1 MTQSMHLVLV
11 SVQHGPQVT
20 LMFNNEARAKAA
32 YRVLRAEGRGE
43 DDFEFEVS
51 DDYGQTIAI
60 NRDEVPLI
68 ILQDLSRVHDG
79 QIEVGMA
86 QSRAQAAAQRK
97 ASNDPALKL
106 LTPAGPGMRL
116 G

>member
-1 MTQSMHLVLV
+1 MYLVMV
-11 SVQHGPQVT
+11 AVQRGPQHT
-20 LMFNNEARAKAA
+20 LMFNNETRAKTA
-32 YRVLRAEGRGE
+32 YRELRAEARGE
-43 DDFEFEVS
+43 DLFEIEVS
-51 DDYGQTIAI
+51 DDYGQTLTI

-68 ILQDLSRVHDG
+68 VLQDLSRVHEG

-106 LTPAGPGMRL
+106 LTPNGPMPGMRL